1 MISFLLM
8 RCTVADVFSISRG
21 YVLLC
26 CFSYENKQI
35 NSANSAPYILR
46 HKIKLQCCVHVTH
59 VEISRLEELQ
69 MVKTCLFIGYCVA
82 NGPIRTICF
91 MWIDLF
97 RTITV
102 HLKKNK
108 TVPYEI
114 YYIYFYKKID
124 TFFIRTKSNKLK
136 LKIIRF
142 VKSTWFMVRTWKL
155 YRKV

>member
-8 RCTVADVFSISRG
+8 RCTVADVYSISRE

-26 CFSYENKQI
+26 CYWYENKQI
-35 NSANSAPYILR
+35 NSTNSAPYIQR
-46 HKIKLQCCVHVTH
+46 HEIKLQCCVHVTH

-69 MVKTCLFIGYCVA
+69 MVKICLFIGYCVA

-102 HLKKNK
+102 YLRKK
-108 TVPYEI
+108 TVPYQI
-114 YYIYFYKKID
+114 YYIYFESIH
-124 TFFIRTKSNKLK
+124 FLLEQNQIN
-136 LKIIRF
+136 
-142 VKSTWFMVRTWKL
+142 
-155 YRKV
+155 